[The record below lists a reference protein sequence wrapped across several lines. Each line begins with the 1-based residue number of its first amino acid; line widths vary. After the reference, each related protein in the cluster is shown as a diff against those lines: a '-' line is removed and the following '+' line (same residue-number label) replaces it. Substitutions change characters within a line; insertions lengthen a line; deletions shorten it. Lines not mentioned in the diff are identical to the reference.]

1 MIVICKESYDEFTG
15 GLIVGKKYIVN
26 KVVDSLVGVSD
37 CKPVME
43 VLYDIKNDNEEKLN
57 NKEKAIYWYEK
68 SFSLGDNDSEKKL
81 IELRGK

>member
-43 VLYDIKNDNEEKLN
+43 VLYDIKNDNGRSLLYSEKLFITLDDDRN
-57 NKEKAIYWYEK
+57 NKLNE
-68 SFSLGDNDSEKKL
+68 LG
-81 IELRGK
+81 I